1 MADNPMEK
9 INALTTR
16 LKDEANKLGLDL
28 EHVALIPNMGDGP
41 LMMQAVF
48 LLRPESITEPV
59 PEKTP
64 EEIEFD
70 RQFADIEQGFKMDER
85 DEKKKDIR
93 EDIAGW
99 LDGN

>member
-1 MADNPMEK
+1 MADNPMDK
-9 INALTTR
+9 VNALMKR
-16 LKDEANKLGLDL
+16 LKGEADKLGLDL

-41 LMMQAVF
+41 VMMQAVF
-48 LLRPESITEPV
+48 LLRPESITEPA

-64 EEIEFD
+64 EELEFD

-85 DEKKKDIR
+85 KDEQQDIR
-93 EDIAGW
+93 DNIAGW